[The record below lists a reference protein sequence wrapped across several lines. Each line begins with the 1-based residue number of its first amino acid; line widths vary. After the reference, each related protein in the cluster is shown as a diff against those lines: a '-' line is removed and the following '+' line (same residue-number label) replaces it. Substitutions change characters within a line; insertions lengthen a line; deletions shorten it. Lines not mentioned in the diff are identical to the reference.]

1 MEANARLFNCV
12 RCHSQA
18 IICSCCDRG
27 NIYCCS
33 KCSETARK
41 KSLREADQ
49 RYQNSIKGKHKHAD
63 RQRHYRQRLASEMKI
78 VTDHGSQ
85 VLPNNDL
92 LPQQPYEKKNSLTR
106 TVICHFCGICC
117 SSFIR
122 SGFLRR

>member
-1 MEANARLFNCV
+1 MPMEASARLFGCV
-12 RCHSQA
+12 CCHSQV

-33 KCSETARK
+33 VCSKIARK
-41 KSLREADQ
+41 KSLHAAGQ
-49 RYQNSIKGKHKHAD
+49 RYQHSKKGRHKHTD
-63 RQRHYRQRLASEMKI
+63 RQKRYMERLKNKM
-78 VTDHGSQ
+78 THHGSQ

-92 LPQQPYEKKNSLTR
+92 LPQQPYEKKKSLTLA
-106 TVICHFCGICC
+106 VICHFCGSCC